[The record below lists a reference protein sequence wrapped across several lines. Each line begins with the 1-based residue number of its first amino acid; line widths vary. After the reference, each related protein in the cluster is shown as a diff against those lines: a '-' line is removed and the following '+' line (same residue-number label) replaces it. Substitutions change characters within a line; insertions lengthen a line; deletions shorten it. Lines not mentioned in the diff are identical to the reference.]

1 MGSTVKEEQSSKMFA
16 PLNTGDNMQIVF
28 SEEVWVTKL
37 TAGDEI
43 LSYDSSHNLIG
54 ATRFLNPLTV
64 LTVWGDDETTIIKD
78 GLSFNEQ
85 ISFEIWSKENQKP
98 IKIDTWL
105 QGEFSV
111 PKQWN

>member
-43 LSYDSSHNLIG
+43 LSYDSSHNLIVSYKVFKS
-54 ATRFLNPLTV
+54 TN
-64 LTVWGDDETTIIKD
+64 
-78 GLSFNEQ
+78 SFNCM
-85 ISFEIWSKENQKP
+85 
-98 IKIDTWL
+98 
-105 QGEFSV
+105 GR
-111 PKQWN
+111 